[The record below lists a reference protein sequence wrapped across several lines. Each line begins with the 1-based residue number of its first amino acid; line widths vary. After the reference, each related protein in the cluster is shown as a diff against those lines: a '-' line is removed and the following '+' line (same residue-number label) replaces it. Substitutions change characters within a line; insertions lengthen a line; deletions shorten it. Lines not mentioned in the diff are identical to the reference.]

1 MSERA
6 SVSAYPGYDV
16 LAKRNTLSWNDAT
29 RRVIDRRLSLP
40 REPRFFDEAEWRILA
55 ALCDR
60 ILPQPDGRVPVPL
73 PSFVDD
79 KLLHDRRN
87 GYRNAALPPQREAW
101 KRGLAALDAA
111 ARDLHQRPFHELNA
125 DERDGLIRRMERGT
139 LDGPAWD
146 GMPSDLFFKERVI
159 PDIVLA
165 YYSHPTAWSEIGFG
179 GPASPRGYVRLR
191 LDRRDPW
198 EAVEAHPGDE
208 DAAHRANTHVL

>member
-1 MSERA
+1 MTDRA
-6 SVSAYPGYDV
+6 MPAYPGYDV

-29 RRVIDRRLSLP
+29 RRAIDRRLGIP
-40 REPRFFDEAEWRILA
+40 REPRFFSETEWQTLS

-60 ILPQPDGRVPVPL
+60 ILPQPKDRPPVPL
-73 PSFVDD
+73 PSLVDD

-87 GYRNAALPPQREAW
+87 GYRNAALPPQGEAW

-111 ARDLHQRPFHELNA
+111 ARDLHHRPFHALDA
-125 DERDGLIRRMERGT
+125 DARDGLIRRMERGT
-139 LDGPAWD
+139 LDGAAWGD
-146 GMPSDLFFKERVI
+146 MPSRLFFKERI
-159 PDIVLA
+159 LPDVVLA

-198 EAVEAHPGDE
+198 EAVEARPGEE
-208 DAAHRANTHVL
+208 DSARRANAHVF